1 MGDQMSGK
9 TRDTKIVHI
18 KLDGK
23 VPLYVPK
30 AYLTSHREWKGGD
43 QDVISIKAM
52 LPDMQPASLNPE
64 NNEEEG
70 VSITLNSAIEGGRSD
85 ILEDIQHLQPYL
97 EDTGFGID
105 KLLPNFYE
113 DKKSGKT
120 NVSGYVPYH
129 DHYFSVIDGNR
140 HVWFSCEKAAPRCRA
155 YTAFDDISGSYSVS
169 RHYIPDR
176 WKGVDEKIVGL
187 IESFRQ
193 SPSEKE

>member
-70 VSITLNSAIEGGRSD
+70 VSITLNSAIEGGA
-85 ILEDIQHLQPYL
+85 
-97 EDTGFGID
+97 
-105 KLLPNFYE
+105 
-113 DKKSGKT
+113 
-120 NVSGYVPYH
+120 V
-129 DHYFSVIDGNR
+129 
-140 HVWFSCEKAAPRCRA
+140 
-155 YTAFDDISGSYSVS
+155 
-169 RHYIPDR
+169 
-176 WKGVDEKIVGL
+176 
-187 IESFRQ
+187 
-193 SPSEKE
+193 